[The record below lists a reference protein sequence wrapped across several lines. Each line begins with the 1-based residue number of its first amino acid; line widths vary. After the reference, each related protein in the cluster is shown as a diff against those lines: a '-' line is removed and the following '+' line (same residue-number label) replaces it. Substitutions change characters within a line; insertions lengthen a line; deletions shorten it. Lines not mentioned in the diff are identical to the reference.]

1 MTEVA
6 GRVLIPAPRE
16 TSVRSS
22 RTPEAARPGP
32 AELTRLVVALG
43 AVTLLTIGVYAIV
56 RVHGTSDF
64 SHGRWAGVV
73 IGALFALYLVGA
85 WSVSGLRLRWA
96 RWLILGGATAT
107 QIVAFTTAPRFSDDL
122 YRYVWDGRVQAAGI
136 DPYRYVPVATRLVG
150 LRAGSGLFP
159 PTGRGLDPSHC
170 VTSAPGITAGCT
182 LLNRPLVHTI
192 YPPVAE
198 AYYFLAHWWGPRGI
212 QISAAVLAIGVT
224 FLLLAGLPRIG
235 VDARNAV
242 LWAWCPTVAIE
253 AGNGGHADVL
263 AVLFT
268 ACGLLAL
275 ASKRVGRG
283 GVFLGLG
290 IAAKV
295 TPALAV
301 PAALRRRP
309 LLLLGSVVG
318 VVVGVYLP
326 HVLAVGSGVEGFFGG
341 YLDEEGYQSGSR
353 FALLDSVM
361 PTSLVKPAAVAVLA
375 VTALLVWRL
384 SDPERPWHGA
394 LAMTG
399 VGFLVTAPP
408 FAWYAELLVL
418 FVAFAGWRSVAW
430 VGVAY
435 AGYMVQ
441 LGGTAFQGYG
451 SALVAVAAVYAGQL
465 AFKTLRRRS
474 ATKRR
479 ETTVAADSADSVDH
493 AAGLV
498 LDSLGPTDV
507 ILPCLDEAEALP
519 YVLSRIPAGYRA
531 IVVDN
536 GSTDGSAE
544 VAAALG
550 ALVVH
555 EPRRGFGAACHAG
568 LLAAT
573 ADVVCFLDCDGSF
586 DPEDLPKV
594 ADAVR
599 AGQADLALGQRRP
612 LTRDAWPPHAR
623 LANRLLARRIRSE
636 TGVRIRDLGPM
647 RAARREELLAL
658 GIEDRR
664 FGYPLEMVLKA
675 AREGWRIAETDVPY
689 APRTGKSKV
698 TGTVGGTVKA
708 VRDMRRVWRAA
719 TR

>member
-1 MTEVA
+1 MKSEPVKIV
-6 GRVLIPAPRE
+6 RPA
-16 TSVRSS
+16 
-22 RTPEAARPGP
+22 
-32 AELTRLVVALG
+32 VALG
-43 AVTLLTIGVYAIV
+43 AATLLTVGVWAIV
-56 RVHGTSDF
+56 RVHSTSDF
-64 SHGRWAGVV
+64 SHGGWANLVFGT
-73 IGALFALYLVGA
+73 LFALYLLGA
-85 WSVSGLRLRWA
+85 WSVSGLPERWA
-96 RWLILGGATAT
+96 RWVTLAGASAM
-107 QIVAFTTAPRFSDDL
+107 QIAAFTTAPRYSDDL
-122 YRYVWDGRVQAAGI
+122 YRYVWDGRVQASGI
-136 DPYRYVPVATRLVG
+136 DPYRYVPMATRLAG

-192 YPPVAE
+192 YPPVSE

-212 QISAAVLAIGVT
+212 QISAAILALGVT
-224 FLLLAGLPRIG
+224 VLLLVGLPRIG
-235 VDARNAV
+235 IDARNAV

-268 ACGLLAL
+268 AAALLAL
-275 ASKRVGRG
+275 AANRVAG
-283 GVFLGLG
+283 GGILLGLG

-309 LLLLGSVVG
+309 VALPASLGG
-318 VVVGVYLP
+318 VVIGVYLP
-326 HVLAVGSGVEGFFGG
+326 HILAVGSAVEGFLGG
-341 YLDEEGYQSGSR
+341 YLNEEGYQSGTR
-353 FALLDSVM
+353 FALLDTVV

-375 VTALLVWRL
+375 LTAILVWRL
-384 SDPERPWHGA
+384 SDPEQPWHGA
-394 LAMTG
+394 LVTAG
-399 VGFLVTAPP
+399 AAFLVAAPP

-418 FVAFAGWRSVAW
+418 FVAFAGWRSIGWIA
-430 VGVAY
+430 VAY
-435 AGYMVQ
+435 AGYAVQ
-441 LGGTAFQGYG
+441 TGATALQGYG
-451 SALVAVAAVYAGQL
+451 TALVAVVVVYAAQ
-465 AFKTLRRRS
+465 AAYKALRLGRSSHRR
-474 ATKRR
+474 
-479 ETTVAADSADSVDH
+479 
-493 AAGLV
+493 LV
-498 LDSLGPTDV
+498 QAQPLGTGPTDV

-544 VAAALG
+544 VAEALG
-550 ALVVH
+550 ARVVH
-555 EPRRGFGAACHAG
+555 EPLRGFGAACHTG

-599 AGQADLALGQRRP
+599 SGHADLALGQRKP

-623 LANRLLARRIRSE
+623 LANRLLALRIRGE
-636 TGVRIRDLGPM
+636 TGVRIHDLGPM
-647 RAARREELLAL
+647 RAARREDLLAL

-675 AREGWRIAETDVPY
+675 AHAGWRIEETDVPY
-689 APRTGKSKV
+689 APRTGRSKV